1 MVDLLT
7 KSLLKA
13 SKIFNMLYSFTTWAF
28 CSVAQLSLEY
38 FSRAFSLCLTSSLPP
53 SESSLTRLWTPS
65 PIAPVRVILLHSFD
79 QRVTELVAFSRSI
92 LKEIMAWSCS
102 FYSISN
108 EKIFQILQ
116 LKFGFF
122 CIPYNILSYLGDK
135 SHTPAVGANFICS
148 AGFLNFFT
156 STSPIMHQNIIT
168 FIKLSD
174 FLTKLLNGEIPREAR
189 VCRHSG

>member
-108 EKIFQILQ
+108 EKDFSNFATQVC
-116 LKFGFF
+116 FF

-156 STSPIMHQNIIT
+156 STSPIIHQNIIT

-174 FLTKLLNGEIPREAR
+174 FLTKWRDSER
-189 VCRHSG
+189 S